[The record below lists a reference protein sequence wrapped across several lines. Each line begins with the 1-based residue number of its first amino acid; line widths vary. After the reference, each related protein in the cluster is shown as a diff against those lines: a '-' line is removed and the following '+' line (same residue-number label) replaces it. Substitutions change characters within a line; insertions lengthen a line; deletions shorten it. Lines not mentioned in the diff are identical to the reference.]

1 MGCQHKL
8 DARIATTVLVTN
20 KHEQISMVGYTHAAE
35 GGLLPSFSMRHC
47 LASTAGLMP
56 GADQNAEMLIAQL
69 AQVA

>member
-1 MGCQHKL
+1 MSTQTGCQDSYHCAG
-8 DARIATTVLVTN
+8 DN
-20 KHEQISMVGYTHAAE
+20 KQEQISMVGYTHAAE
-35 GGLLPSFSMRHC
+35 GGPLLSFSMRHC